1 MITGILLAAGF
12 SRRFGPADKLMHAL
26 DDGQALALAAAR
38 NLIRVVP
45 ISLAV
50 VRPDN
55 TVLVELL
62 TAAGFEVVYC
72 APHELE
78 MANSLTAAIRH
89 SDSQATGYIVA
100 LADMPYI
107 QPTTIASVVDALEE
121 GAVIARPVYR
131 QQPGHPVGFSARL
144 RGELE
149 SLSGDEGARSIIA
162 RYRHEVRLIEC
173 DDPGILKDV
182 DTLADLR

>member
-26 DDGQALALAAAR
+26 GDGMPLALAAAR
-38 NLIRVVP
+38 NLIQVLP
-45 ISLAV
+45 ASLAV
-50 VRPDN
+50 VRPAN
-55 TVLVELL
+55 TALAELL
-62 TAAGFEVVYC
+62 AGAGFEVVYC
-72 APHELE
+72 AAHELE
-78 MANSLTAAIRH
+78 MADSLAAAVRH
-89 SDSQATGYIVA
+89 AGSQAAGYIVA

-107 QPTTIASVVDALEE
+107 RPATIASVTHALEE
-121 GAVIARPVYR
+121 GVEIARPVYR

-149 SLSGDEGARSIIA
+149 NLSGDEGARSVIA
-162 RYRHEVRLIEC
+162 RRRHEVRLIEC

-182 DTLADLR
+182 DTPADLQ